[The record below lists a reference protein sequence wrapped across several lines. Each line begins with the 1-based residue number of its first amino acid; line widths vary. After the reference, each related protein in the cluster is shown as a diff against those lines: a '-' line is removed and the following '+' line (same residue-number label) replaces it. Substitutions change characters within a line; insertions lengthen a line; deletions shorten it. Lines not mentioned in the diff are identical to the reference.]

1 MKTGDENVF
10 IMFHAGDAAGI
21 GSVNCLEK
29 QRDKEKK
36 MIKKYVLMAAAA
48 GLLLAPAGAFAKMG
62 SGQMSAKSKDID
74 VEFFGSLKSYPHFMT
89 DVDFNDD
96 NTTRDFIL
104 DENGT
109 MKDHS
114 VRNEL
119 RIGWKGMGENWDFL
133 VILEGDFNM
142 NKANGDRGDGGFG
155 PDSSAGMSGNSFGL
169 EKMEFGYDFG
179 PFKLSTGINGRAL
192 DMKTGGILYGDD
204 HPFFGIK
211 GKAGSMNWEAL
222 YLMVQDDIYSDG
234 GILDGDDI
242 DWRVYSLR
250 ASFDLGGFT
259 LAPMYAF
266 SDNNEQEAQTHYL
279 GVEGY
284 GKIGI
289 VTPRFEVIY
298 ATGEM
303 DEEISKGITDD
314 YDIDAFG
321 AFASLEFDL
330 GKKFNPYIGGYFLE
344 GDGDAGDDD
353 IEAFNGITNISRYTP
368 TFGIENAMIY
378 RYNTSLGSHLYSN
391 NFNRLGSLS
400 IGGNSGL
407 GGYGGISNSSSAD
420 APGMI
425 MYGLGA
431 KGQLTDEFS
440 YKTQLMFFELEDTGA
455 IEDVY
460 GKKIDD
466 DMGWEWDLQLTYVFN
481 NHFSVGNTLAIFD
494 PGDAIEDL
502 WGDDNDDTAYMDTI
516 ELKWKF

>member
-1 MKTGDENVF
+1 
-10 IMFHAGDAAGI
+10 
-21 GSVNCLEK
+21 
-29 QRDKEKK
+29 

-48 GLLLAPAGAFAKMG
+48 GLLLAPVGAFAKMG

-96 NTTRDFIL
+96 NTSLDRIL
-104 DENGT
+104 DENGF

-119 RIGWKGMGENWDFL
+119 RMGWKGIGQNWDFL
-133 VILEGDFNM
+133 IILEADYIM
-142 NKANGDRGDGGFG
+142 NKVNGDRGEAGTGLQPSG
-155 PDSSAGMSGNSFGL
+155 SGMSGSSFGL

-211 GKAGSMNWEAL
+211 GKAGSMSWEAL
-222 YLMVQDDIYSDG
+222 YLMVQDDIDNTG
-234 GILDGDDI
+234 GVLDGDDL

-250 ASFDLGGFT
+250 AAFDLGGFT

-266 SDNNEQEAQTHYL
+266 SDDNAHEAQTHYL

-298 ATGEM
+298 ATGDM
-303 DEEISKGITDD
+303 DQDTGLTQD
-314 YDIDAFG
+314 YDIDAWG
-321 AFASLEFDL
+321 AYASVEFDL
-330 GKKFNPYIGGYFLE
+330 GKAFNPYVGAYFLE
-344 GDGDAGDDD
+344 GDGDGNDDD
-353 IEAFNGITNISRYTP
+353 LEAFNGITNISRYTP
-368 TFGIENAMIY
+368 TFGMENAMIY
-378 RYNTSLGSHLYSN
+378 RYVPAMGSHLYSN
-391 NFNRLGSLS
+391 NFNVLGSTQ
-400 IGGNSGL
+400 
-407 GGYGGISNSSSAD
+407 GYGGIGNSSKGD

-431 KGQLTDEFS
+431 KGQVTDEFS
-440 YKTQLMFFELEDTGA
+440 YKAQLMFFELEDTGA
-455 IEDVY
+455 LEDMGTY
-460 GKKIDD
+460 AGGNDIDD
-466 DMGWEWDLQLTYVFN
+466 DMGWEFDLQVTYKFN
-481 NHFSVGNTLAIFD
+481 NHFSIGNVLSIFD

-502 WGDDNDDTAYMDTI
+502 WGDDFDDTAYMDTV

>member
-1 MKTGDENVF
+1 
-10 IMFHAGDAAGI
+10 
-21 GSVNCLEK
+21 
-29 QRDKEKK
+29 

-96 NTTRDFIL
+96 NTVLDFIV
-104 DENGT
+104 DENSA

-119 RIGWKGMGENWDFL
+119 RIGWKGTGENWDFL
-133 VILEGDFNM
+133 VILEGDFVM
-142 NKANGDRGDGGFG
+142 NKVNGDRGEGTWG
-155 PDSSAGMSGNSFGL
+155 PDAGSGMSGNSFGL

-204 HPFFGIK
+204 HPFFGLK
-211 GKAGSMNWEAL
+211 GKAGAMNWEAL
-222 YLMVQDDIYSDG
+222 YIMVQDDIDDSSG
-234 GILDGDDI
+234 VLDGDDL

-250 ASFDLGGFT
+250 AAFDLGGFT

-266 SDNNEQEAQTHYL
+266 SDNNEHQAQTHYL

-284 GKIGI
+284 GKVGI

-303 DEEISKGITDD
+303 DEDTGLTQD
-314 YDIDAFG
+314 YDIDAWG

-330 GKKFNPYIGGYFLE
+330 GKKFNPYVGGYYLS
-344 GDGDAGDDD
+344 GDDD
-353 IEAFNGITNISRYTP
+353 PNDDDLEAFNGITNISRYTP
-368 TFGIENAMIY
+368 TFGMENALIY
-378 RYNTSLGSHLYSN
+378 RAVPALGSHLYTN
-391 NFNRLGSLS
+391 NFNMLG
-400 IGGNSGL
+400 NTQ
-407 GGYGGISNSSSAD
+407 GYGGISNSSKGD

-431 KGQLTDEFS
+431 KGQLTEQFS
-440 YKTQLMFFELEDTGA
+440 YKTQLMCFELEEKDALG
-455 IEDVY
+455 ID
-460 GKKIDD
+460 DD
-466 DMGWEWDLQLTYVFN
+466 DMGWEFDLQLTYAFN
-481 NHFSVGNTLAIFD
+481 NHFSIGNVLSIFD
-494 PGDAIEDL
+494 PGDAIEDIR
-502 WGDDNDDTAYMDTI
+502 GADFDDTAYMDTI
-516 ELKWKF
+516 EMKWKF